1 MPGRDDPWTIE
12 VNEAVRQYRRRTRL
26 KLSPS
31 KRRRDERENAND
43 RRMLERREQAR
54 RDMAGTIAWLQS
66 MNDDE

>member
-54 RDMAGTIAWLQS
+54 RDMASVIEWLRS
-66 MNDDE
+66 EYADD